1 MTNIY
6 KIFSPSNYESGA
18 LKKKKKKTCSNRG
31 KKLNVM
37 RSEVVSMRKKAS

>member
-18 LKKKKKKTCSNRG
+18 LKKNKTCSNRG

>member
-18 LKKKKKKTCSNRG
+18 LKKKKKPAAIGEKS
-31 KKLNVM
+31 LM
-37 RSEVVSMRKKAS
+37 

>member
-18 LKKKKKKTCSNRG
+18 LKKKKKTCSNRG